1 MGREREKRE
10 ALQRLH
16 DEYRKR
22 VKEEAMRD
30 RTFADTFFEDEIKHI
45 HTNHDEGC

>member
-1 MGREREKRE
+1 MKKERE

-22 VKEEAMRD
+22 VREEAMKD
-30 RTFADTFFEDEIKHI
+30 KMSESDDEIVHI
-45 HTNHDEGC
+45 YSNHEEGS

>member
-1 MGREREKRE
+1 MNREKRE

-16 DEYRKR
+16 DDYRKR
-22 VKEEAMRD
+22 VREEAMRSYD
-30 RTFADTFFEDEIKHI
+30 KKLSDDEITYI